1 MFVCNVLLK
10 CPKNLVKDIL
20 KDGHEEI
27 HELFGDEDIHKLL
40 TLPEDIPTINIDMS
54 KRLDRLKITQISMWY
69 FYLYINFTN
78 FLFSYYL
85 FYFLFLD
92 NVNVQ
97 KVLLKNKISI
107 EYDSSNLRSLLQQLH
122 KMDVDPMF
130 SILDINYEV
139 SC

>member
-54 KRLDRLKITQISMWY
+54 KRLDRLKITQISMCT
-69 FYLYINFTN
+69 FIYILILLIF
-78 FLFSYYL
+78 FFIRFVLF
-85 FYFLFLD
+85 FCF
-92 NVNVQ
+92 
-97 KVLLKNKISI
+97 
-107 EYDSSNLRSLLQQLH
+107 
-122 KMDVDPMF
+122 
-130 SILDINYEV
+130 
-139 SC
+139 